1 MEEFEIKFIG
11 SAYPGQVL
19 GRDEKGRMIFA
30 PFGLVG
36 ERARIEIHESHPR
49 WAQGR
54 ILKIHDPSPDR
65 IPPRCPH
72 YTQCG
77 GCHYQH
83 IPYPKQL
90 EVKAEI
96 VVSQLERLAH
106 IKNPL
111 VMEMIPS
118 PSAWN
123 YRNHIQFDLNQNG
136 HLGFHAPQSE
146 HVLPIEECHL
156 PDPTLTD
163 LWRRLDLGTMPGLE
177 RVSLRSGMD
186 GTLMVIFQGEADPDI
201 EIEIDLPA
209 SVIWLQHDGL
219 IVLAGESHLLFDV
232 LGRPFQ
238 VSAGSFF
245 QVNTQLAGKLVR
257 TTLELLEPR
266 SEETIFDLYAG
277 VGLFSAF
284 IAETGAH
291 LLAVEESPWAASDFM
306 INLDEFDR
314 VELYEAPVE
323 TSLPSL
329 FTRPDGILVDP
340 PRSGLGRDVI
350 ISLLN
355 FSPERLVYVSC
366 DPATLARD
374 VKALVEGGY
383 QLEKVIPIDLFPQT
397 YHIETISLLRR

>member
-1 MEEFEIKFIG
+1 MEELELTFIG
-11 SAYPGQVL
+11 LAYPGRAFS
-19 GRDEKGRMIFA
+19 RDDTGRMIFA

-36 ERARIEIHESHPR
+36 ERARIEILESHDR
-49 WAQGR
+49 WGQGR
-54 ILKIHDPSPDR
+54 ILEIHDPSPDR
-65 IPPRCPH
+65 ISPRCRH
-72 YTQCG
+72 YTLCG

-83 IPYPKQL
+83 IPYPRQL

-96 VVSQLERLAH
+96 VVSQLERLANF
-106 IKNPL
+106 KNPP
-111 VMEMIPS
+111 VTEMIPS

-123 YRNHIQFDLNQNG
+123 YRNHIQFDLSQNG
-136 HLGFHAPQSE
+136 LLGFHAPQSE

-156 PDPTLTD
+156 PDPSLTD
-163 LWRRLDLGTMPGLE
+163 LWPRLDSAKIPGLE
-177 RVSLRSGMD
+177 RVSLRSGME
-186 GTLMVIFQGEADPDI
+186 GALMVIFQGEADPDI
-201 EIEIDLPA
+201 ELEIDLPA
-209 SVIWLQHDGL
+209 SVVWLHQEDL
-219 IVLAGESHLLFDV
+219 VVLAGENHLFIDV
-232 LGRPFQ
+232 LERPFQ

-284 IAETGAH
+284 MAETGAH
-291 LLAVEESPWAASDFM
+291 LIAVEESPWAASDFM
-306 INLDEFDR
+306 INLDEFDH

-323 TSLPSL
+323 TTLPSL
-329 FTRPDGILVDP
+329 FARPDGIMVDP

-350 ISLLN
+350 ISLLR

-383 QLEKVIPIDLFPQT
+383 QLEKVIPVDLFPQT